1 MCSNCGNE
9 FGKWAGQCSGCG
21 EWNSLKEISGK
32 FLGNGKIKNQ
42 TKIGREKLE
51 VKNLGNL
58 KPTPGPSLEKGGVF
72 STGIS
77 EFDRVLGKGIVQGS
91 AVLFAGEPGIG
102 KSTLLTQLIGKI
114 GGLYVA
120 GEESAEQIGLR
131 VKRLGLNANNFD
143 VLGTNSIDE
152 LEEFLDR
159 TQKLYKIAVVDSIQV
174 MSSEGSGLR
183 QGYGGQVG
191 SVGQIKESTFRL
203 IQMAK
208 KKGMAI
214 FIVGHVTKD
223 GDIAGPKLLEHMVD
237 TVLYFEGEKN
247 GDLRILRTSKNRFGP
262 TDEVGVFK
270 MEEKGLREIK
280 SEEINLIENG
290 ENKIG
295 SAVTVVMEGTRPMM
309 LEIQALVVE
318 SFAPMPKRIFSGIDY
333 NRGQLMVAIAQKSL
347 GIPLYKYDVFL
358 SVTGGVKIDE
368 TAADLAVL
376 AAMWSS
382 YRNLPLNPFKFETH
396 LVRNFGPSSLE
407 KGGQNQKILRPSGT
421 SLDPPT
427 LKLRTDKQG
436 GSLPVYVG
444 EVSLLGEVRKVR
456 NLEKRKKE
464 AESLGR
470 KLVEIRNVSE
480 LKT

>member
-1 MCSNCGNE
+1 MKNKETIFVCSNCGNE
-9 FGKWAGQCSGCG
+9 FGKWMGQCSACG
-21 EWNSLKEISGK
+21 EWNSIKEVANK
-32 FLGNGKIKNQ
+32 FLGNGKSKNQ
-42 TKIGREKLE
+42 SKILSRGGEKLE
-51 VKNLGNL
+51 VKNLG
-58 KPTPGPSLEKGGVF
+58 KMVEEKVNINEVF

-120 GEESAEQIGLR
+120 GEESAEQINLR

-143 VLGTNSIDE
+143 ILGTNSIDE

-159 TQKLYKIAVVDSIQV
+159 TQNLYKIAVVDSIQV
-174 MSSEGSGLR
+174 MSSENATGAI
-183 QGYGGQVG
+183 G

-203 IQMAK
+203 VQLAK
-208 KKGMAI
+208 KKRMAI
-214 FIVGHVTKD
+214 FVVGHVTKD

-237 TVLYFEGEKN
+237 TVLYFEGEKTN
-247 GDLRILRTSKNRFGP
+247 DLRILRTTKNRFGP

-280 SEEINLIENG
+280 SEEINLIDNQ

-295 SAVTVVMEGTRPMM
+295 SAITVLMEGTRPMM
-309 LEIQALVVE
+309 LEIQSLVVE

-358 SVTGGVKIDE
+358 SVTGGVKIEE
-368 TAADLAVL
+368 TAADLAIL
-376 AAMWSS
+376 AAIWSS
-382 YRNLPLNPFKFETH
+382 YKEKPLQNPSK
-396 LVRNFGPSSLE
+396 S
-407 KGGQNQKILRPSGT
+407 KPSGLINQTT
-421 SLDPPT
+421 SLDREACG
-427 LKLRTDKQG
+427 L
-436 GSLPVYVG
+436 VFVG
-444 EVSLLGEVRKVR
+444 EVSLLGEVKKVR

-470 KLVEIRNVSE
+470 KLAEIKNVRE
-480 LKT
+480 LKNM

>member
-1 MCSNCGNE
+1 MKNKETVFVCSNCGNE
-9 FGKWAGQCSGCG
+9 FGKWMGQCSACG
-21 EWNSLKEISGK
+21 EWNSIKEVSNK
-32 FLGNGKIKNQ
+32 FGGNKKNKGESRLAR
-42 TKIGREKLE
+42 TSEKLE
-51 VKNLGNL
+51 VKNLGSVRQEND
-58 KPTPGPSLEKGGVF
+58 GNENIF

-102 KSTLLTQLIGKI
+102 KSTLLTQLIGNI

-120 GEESAEQIGLR
+120 GEESAEQINLR

-143 VLGTNSIDE
+143 ILGTNSIDE

-159 TQKLYKIAVVDSIQV
+159 TNNLYKIAVVDSIQV
-174 MSSEGSGLR
+174 MNCENATG
-183 QGYGGQVG
+183 VIG
-191 SVGQIKESTFRL
+191 SVSQIKESAFRL
-203 IQMAK
+203 IQIAK

-237 TVLYFEGEKN
+237 TVLYFEGEKS
-247 GDLRILRTSKNRFGP
+247 GDLRILRTTKNRFGP

-280 SEEINLIENG
+280 SEEINLLDSHEA
-290 ENKIG
+290 KIG

-358 SVTGGVKIDE
+358 SVTGGVKIEE

-376 AAMWSS
+376 GAMWSS
-382 YRNLPLNPFKFETH
+382 YKEKPLQTKM
-396 LVRNFGPSSLE
+396 
-407 KGGQNQKILRPSGT
+407 
-421 SLDPPT
+421 
-427 LKLRTDKQG
+427 
-436 GSLPVYVG
+436 VYVG
-444 EVSLLGEVRKVR
+444 EVSLLGEVKKVR
-456 NLEKRKKE
+456 NLEKRQKE
-464 AESLGR
+464 AESMGR
-470 KLVEIRNVSE
+470 KLVEIRNVRE
-480 LKT
+480 LKN

>member
-1 MCSNCGNE
+1 MKNKETVFVCSNCGNE

-21 EWNSLKEISGK
+21 EWNSLKEVSNK
-32 FLGNGKIKNQ
+32 FGGNGKSKNKIKM
-42 TKIGREKLE
+42 GGEKLE
-51 VKNLGNL
+51 IVNLGDFDKN
-58 KPTPGPSLEKGGVF
+58 KEQTRGSVPTNSGIF

-91 AVLFAGEPGIG
+91 AVLFSGEPGIG

-174 MSSEGSGLR
+174 MNCENATG
-183 QGYGGQVG
+183 VIG
-191 SVGQIKESTFRL
+191 SVSQIKESTFRL
-203 IQMAK
+203 IQIAK

-358 SVTGGVKIDE
+358 SVTGGVKIEE

-382 YRNLPLNPFKFETH
+382 YKNLPLNPNLSPGKPVSP
-396 LVRNFGPSSLE
+396 LN
-407 KGGQNQKILRPSGT
+407 KGR
-421 SLDPPT
+421 
-427 LKLRTDKQG
+427 
-436 GSLPVYVG
+436 SLPVYIG

-470 KLVEIRNVSE
+470 KLVEVRNVKE